1 MYESISADGEIAGRI
16 RRMMRYIGYAPV
28 GESIAML
35 IALTPVSRMSQLFFL
50 CSKNR
55 WLFFEQLSQ
64 INFMLTLV
72 EIIVYPEEFCYING
86 YINAEQHSSC
96 ATFVLQELVEKL
108 SVEETGELLLQP
120 FGYTS
125 QLLEH
130 LIDTS
135 LTGSIISI
143 RRSSTKLLCFLL
155 RRVAESDILY
165 MVSAGNGAA
174 PAPAYVPN
182 RLFPLRDRIINHIFL
197 RVRSFID
204 ALENSDSDFNKILE
218 KNKNN
223 DDDHDYEGYYDII
236 DDDIDVD
243 NEIENEAVTNF
254 SSETSGFPVQYSS
267 YSVKKPFTVLRSV
280 FVELITLLVESNDS
294 VADCIS
300 VELWILFIRWTLKYA
315 HNSIFHAIFF
325 RLIYSVLRYAINN
338 LLFCFNFYFLT

>member
-1 MYESISADGEIAGRI
+1 
-16 RRMMRYIGYAPV
+16 MMRYVGYAPV

-64 INFMLTLV
+64 KNFMLTLV

-155 RRVAESDILY
+155 RRVADSDILY

-174 PAPAYVPN
+174 PTPAYVPN

-197 RVRSFID
+197 RVRSFMD
-204 ALENSDSDFNKILE
+204 ALENSDIEFNKILE
-218 KNKNN
+218 KNKNKY
-223 DDDHDYEGYYDII
+223 DDHDYEGYYDII
-236 DDDIDVD
+236 NDDLNGVDHGNNDID
-243 NEIENEAVTNF
+243 NEIENDAVMNF
-254 SSETSGFPVQYSS
+254 SSETSGCPVRYSS

-300 VELWILFIRWTLKYA
+300 VELWILLIRWTLKYA

-325 RLIYSVLRYAINN
+325 RLIYSVLRY
-338 LLFCFNFYFLT
+338 